1 MPDLHV
7 GSIVGIGSGGRSSS
21 FGTVTSL
28 VRIPKSC
35 WPPRTLTTRR
45 GWRANRT
52 LPMFQE
58 ALLHFQRGEGHTG
71 RTQGLAWEQR
81 VEDVY
86 QYIDIQERLI
96 VRANR

>member
-1 MPDLHV
+1 
-7 GSIVGIGSGGRSSS
+7 
-21 FGTVTSL
+21 
-28 VRIPKSC
+28 
-35 WPPRTLTTRR
+35 
-45 GWRANRT
+45 
-52 LPMFQE
+52 MFQE

-81 VEDVY
+81 VEDVH